1 MVASEVDDLA
11 RRANVGSL
19 FSRPVLTSPMTA
31 RVERSFVVDG
41 TVEEVWA
48 YIADPGNRAD
58 AISVV
63 ERWETEGEETV
74 WHLSL
79 PIPLVGG
86 TVAVR
91 TRDVERDPPE
101 RVKFTGRSSV
111 MHVTGEHRLE
121 PTENG
126 TRVVNSF
133 AVDGRLPGVEG
144 FFKRNLDGELEN
156 LQHALEAHLE
166 AAEEE

>member
-1 MVASEVDDLA
+1 MVAGEVDDLA
-11 RRANVGSL
+11 RRADVGSL
-19 FSRPVLTSPMTA
+19 FSRPVLPSRMTA
-31 RVERSFVVDG
+31 RVERSFEVDG
-41 TVEEVWA
+41 SVEEVWA
-48 YIADPGNRAD
+48 YISDPGNRAD

-74 WHLSL
+74 WHLEL

-91 TRDVERDPPE
+91 TRDVEREPPE

-111 MHVTGEHRLE
+111 MQVTGEHRLE
-121 PTENG
+121 ATEGG

-144 FFKRNLDGELEN
+144 FFKRNLDGELDN
-156 LQHALEAHLE
+156 LQRALEAYLE
-166 AAEEE
+166 ADG

>member
-1 MVASEVDDLA
+1 
-11 RRANVGSL
+11 
-19 FSRPVLTSPMTA
+19 MTA
-31 RVERSFVVDG
+31 RVERAFEVAGD
-41 TVEEVWA
+41 VEAVWA
-48 YIADPGNRAD
+48 FIADPGNRAE

-63 ERWETEGEETV
+63 DRWETVGEETT
-74 WHLSL
+74 WHLKL

-91 TRDVERDPPE
+91 TRDVEREPPE

-121 PTENG
+121 PTDGG

-133 AVDGRLPGVEG
+133 AVDGRLPGVEA
-144 FFKRNLDGELEN
+144 FFTRNLDGELDN
-156 LQHALEAHLE
+156 LHDALEAHL
-166 AAEEE
+166 ASDG

>member
-1 MVASEVDDLA
+1 
-11 RRANVGSL
+11 
-19 FSRPVLTSPMTA
+19 MTA
-31 RVERSFVVDG
+31 RVERAFEVDG
-41 TVEEVWA
+41 DVEAVWE
-48 YIADPGNRAD
+48 YIADPGNRAE

-63 ERWETEGEETV
+63 DRWETVGDETT
-74 WHLSL
+74 WHLEL

-91 TRDVERDPPE
+91 TRDVAVEPPD

-121 PTENG
+121 ATEGG
-126 TRVVNSF
+126 TRVVNEF

-144 FFKRNLDGELEN
+144 FFKRNLDGELDN
-156 LQHALEAHLE
+156 LQRALEDHLA
-166 AAEEE
+166 AAE